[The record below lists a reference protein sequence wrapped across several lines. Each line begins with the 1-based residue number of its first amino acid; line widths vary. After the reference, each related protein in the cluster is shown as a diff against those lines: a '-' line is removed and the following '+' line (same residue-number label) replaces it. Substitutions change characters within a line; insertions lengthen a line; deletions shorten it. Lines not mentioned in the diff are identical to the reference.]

1 MSLKPSLTAAA
12 AIALLS
18 ACATPPQTPAAP
30 SAPAP
35 TVAAAPPAAAAPT
48 AGARPVAGPAAAAS
62 APGAAPAPGT
72 PPPFATVVREARRSE
87 GLFTT
92 WRKDD
97 KVWLEL
103 KPGDFGRAWFFS
115 PKLSR
120 GIGEPGFFAG
130 TMYMAFGNFGRPQL
144 VEFRR
149 VNNQVQLLARNTGR
163 MAAAG
168 SPGGRSVDVG
178 YSPSL
183 LGSVPVAS
191 QPHPERKTVLV
202 ELNGLLLADVQGMAM
217 RLQRAYRQNY
227 AYDAR
232 NSSIASVRHKPQ
244 ELVIETLNHYA
255 TATIAIPQPMPPG
268 AATPPGPQP
277 TAPSSLP
284 DARSLFL
291 GLQYSLAPLPE
302 VPMAPRRADARVGYF
317 TTPVDDYTRDL
328 ARSPRERYVYRWRLE
343 KKDPAAEM
351 SEPVKPITYWIDR
364 TVPVEYRQAII
375 DGILE
380 WNKAF
385 EKIGFRNA
393 VVAKVQPDDA
403 DFDTLDLNVA
413 SVRWMTNAQ
422 ASFGAI
428 GPSQVDPRS
437 GEILDADIG
446 FESLSSRALR
456 TIRSQLLAPASPAAA
471 WARLM
476 QAGDALGE
484 LGGAAAAASWRAEL
498 TGAECHHADF
508 AAEQLQYALDV
519 LDARGDLD
527 PDSPEVQRFVYEY
540 LKDTTMHEVGHTLGL
555 RHNFRSS
562 KAYTAQQ
569 LDDEAFLRGGSLAG
583 SVMEYAPIRLPKP
596 GQPLTAPFQTSLGP
610 YDHWAIEYAYKP
622 IAPDQERAELQ
633 RIAARSGEPLLAYG
647 SDEDNFLGID
657 PESLMFDL
665 GSDPV
670 AFAQR
675 RLEIARD
682 LIDRQARRTLSPSED
697 YSVLRR
703 SIAYALRDVG
713 RSAGVLARQIGGV
726 RTVRDHPG
734 GSRDP
739 LVPVDAAA
747 QRAALDALARGVFA
761 ADSFALAPA
770 LQRRLAPDYLERLDA
785 LSSGEGPVQTD
796 YSVTG
801 ALAEMQRALLA
812 QLMSDGVAQRIL
824 DSAGKV
830 DRPADAFR
838 LSELHERLTREIWSD
853 LGGGESTSVRR
864 ELQREHVNRLSNALL
879 RPTSASRADT
889 RSLVRAQAV
898 GLLARLQAASRTG
911 KGSAE
916 QRAHLDDC
924 IESLRQG
931 LEAKA
936 TRAAL

>member
-1 MSLKPSLTAAA
+1 MSRLTVAAA
-12 AIALLS
+12 VAVLS
-18 ACATPPQTPAAP
+18 ACATPTQPPAATPTPAP
-30 SAPAP
+30 
-35 TVAAAPPAAAAPT
+35 AAAPQAPAAAGVVPRAV
-48 AGARPVAGPAAAAS
+48 AAGPAGAAS
-62 APGAAPAPGT
+62 APAAAPAPGT
-72 PPPFATVVREARRSE
+72 PQPFATVVRDARRSD

-103 KPGDFGRAWFFS
+103 KPEDFGKAWFFS

-120 GIGEPGFFAG
+120 GIGEPGFYAG
-130 TMYMAFGNFGRPQL
+130 TMYMSFGTFGRPQL

-149 VNNQVQLLARNTGR
+149 VHNQVQLLARNTGR
-163 MAAAG
+163 VAPAG
-168 SPGGRSVDVG
+168 SPTGRAVDVG
-178 YSPSL
+178 FSPSL
-183 LGSVPVAS
+183 LGSAAVAS
-191 QPHPERKTVLV
+191 QPHPERKTILI
-202 ELNGLLLADVQGMAM
+202 ELNSLLLADVQGMAM
-217 RLQRAYRQNY
+217 RLQRTYRQNY
-227 AYDAR
+227 TYDLR
-232 NSSIASVRHKPQ
+232 HSSIASVRHKPQ

-255 TATIAIPQPMPPG
+255 TATLAIPQPAPPG
-268 AATPPGPQP
+268 ATGPTGPQP

-291 GLQYSLAPLPE
+291 GVQYSLAPLPE

-328 ARSPRERYVYRWRLE
+328 ARSPRDRHVYRWRLE
-343 KKDPAAEM
+343 KKDPAAEI

-403 DFDTLDLNVA
+403 DFDTLDLNAA

-422 ASFGAI
+422 SSFGAI

-446 FESLSSRALR
+446 FESLSSRSLR

-476 QAGDALGE
+476 QAGDALREFGGPEAISAWQSE
-484 LGGAAAAASWRAEL
+484 LAGAA
-498 TGAECHHADF
+498 CHHADF

-562 KAYTAQQ
+562 QAYSAQQ
-569 LDDEAFLRGGSLAG
+569 LDDESFLRGGSLAG

-596 GQPLTAPFQTSLGP
+596 GQPMTAPFQATLGP
-610 YDHWAIEYAYKP
+610 YDFWAIEYAYKP
-622 IAPDQERAELQ
+622 IAPEQERAELQ
-633 RIAARSGEPLLAYG
+633 RIASRSGEPQLAYG
-647 SDEDNFLGID
+647 SDDDNFLGID
-657 PESLMFDL
+657 PQSLMFDL

-675 RLEIARD
+675 RIEIARD
-682 LIDRQARRTLSPSED
+682 LLDRQARRTLSPGDD

-703 SIAYALRDVG
+703 SIGYALRDVG
-713 RSAGVLARQIGGV
+713 RAAGVLARQIGGV

-734 GSRDP
+734 TSRDP
-739 LVPVDAAA
+739 LVPVEAAA
-747 QRAALDALARGVFA
+747 QRAALDALAKGVFA
-761 ADSFALAPA
+761 ADSFALAPP

-785 LSSGEGPVQTD
+785 LSSGDGPVQTD
-796 YSVTG
+796 YSVV
-801 ALAEMQRALLA
+801 AAVADMQRALLA

-824 DSAGKV
+824 DSVGKV

-853 LGGGESTSVRR
+853 LAGGESSSLRR
-864 ELQREHVNRLSNALL
+864 ELQREHVNRLANALL

-889 RSLVRAQAV
+889 RSLVRAQSM
-898 GLLARLQAASRTG
+898 GLLARLQAASKAG